1 MARFVVGFWLGL
13 WWVVVS
19 LWLGLWQVC
28 GWVMAGFVVGFWLV
42 CSLVFA
48 KFVVG
53 LGSWCLPCGG
63 VVERERVD
71 GGVDRVVKRVT
82 EIRDE

>member
-19 LWLGLWQVC
+19 LWQVC

-63 VVERERVD
+63 VVERES
-71 GGVDRVVKRVT
+71 
-82 EIRDE
+82 